1 MLRSR
6 ASFVPKGG
14 SVAEAVVEER
24 QLLKALRWYDGFVVA
39 LANPGFLIGSLGYSI
54 GVLGGWGA
62 VALWTI
68 SMLIGLMSNWIYSET
83 AAMFPDKPGGIALYA
98 HEGWRRY
105 FSLVGPVATFGYW
118 FAWSSVLAIFGI
130 VVGSLVVTEWFP
142 SELPGEGGLSFS
154 TGTADNLGWP
164 HIIGA
169 GVIVLVWLINVFG
182 IRPAVWVAYATG
194 ALLMVPLFVFM
205 VLPYLTGDWESS
217 NMSWLLNDEGQP
229 WGGWKT
235 AFVWLFVMGWSAY
248 GVETCATFAPEYKDT
263 VRDTTLA
270 LRSAALFS
278 LAVYFLLPLGVTGA
292 IGEQAAIDDPVAFYV
307 PAFDQIV
314 GGAGDLMVVLL
325 IASLV
330 LSMNTATADGS
341 RALYGIA
348 RDRMTIKELFHLNRY
363 HVPAR
368 AMTVDVIVNLALL
381 FFVSN
386 TLAILYAGNMG
397 YILAHFFAL
406 TGFLLLRRD
415 RPNWPRPIRMS
426 SAWLPVAGV
435 LAAANLLFIIVGVQ
449 DPGLTYAAEYKHVA
463 IGFAVLAASILLFFF
478 RRLVQDREPVGLRE
492 QTPDVPEATQQ
503 TAEGVTAAGSH

>member
-1 MLRSR
+1 
-6 ASFVPKGG
+6 
-14 SVAEAVVEER
+14 VAQAVVEER
-24 QLLKALRWYDGFVVA
+24 QLLKAMRWYDGFVVA

-62 VALWTI
+62 VVLWTV
-68 SMLIGLMSNWIYSET
+68 SMVIGVLSNWIYSET

-130 VVGSLVVTEWFP
+130 VVGSLIQAEWF
-142 SELPGEGGLSFS
+142 SGSDWTVS
-154 TGTADNLGWP
+154 TGTSDVGLA
-164 HIIGA
+164 HFIGA
-169 GVIVLVWLINVFG
+169 GVIVLVWLFNIFG

-194 ALLMVPLFVFM
+194 ALLLVPLFVFM
-205 VLPYLTGDWESS
+205 VLPYLTGDWDSG
-217 NMSWLLNDEGQP
+217 NMSWYLNDEGQP

-248 GVETCATFAPEYKDT
+248 GVETCAAFAPEYKDT

-278 LAVYFLLPLGVTGA
+278 LLVYFALPLGITGA
-292 IGEQAAIDDPVAFYV
+292 IGEQAAIDDPVSFYV
-307 PAFDQIV
+307 PAFQEIV
-314 GGAGDLMVVLL
+314 GGASDIMVILL
-325 IASLV
+325 IASLI

-348 RDRMTIKELFHLNRY
+348 RDQMTIRQLFHLNRF

-368 AMTVDVIVNLALL
+368 AMTVDVIVNLGLL
-381 FFVSN
+381 FFISN

-397 YILAHFFAL
+397 YILSHVFAL
-406 TGFLLLRRD
+406 TAFILLRRD
-415 RPNWPRPIRMS
+415 RPNWPRPIRL
-426 SAWLPVAGV
+426 AAIWVPIAAV

-463 IGFAVLAASILLFFF
+463 IGFGVLLISILLFFF
-478 RRLVQDREPVGLRE
+478 RRAVQDRSRITLRE
-492 QTPDVPEATQQ
+492 ETPDVPPA
-503 TAEGVTAAGSH
+503 VTTPAAPTRY